1 MNGNNSSNKNNNEAI
16 KLQLLGMLSGQSA
29 SGTPRNDIS
38 GIVSRLSPDEQRRLA
53 DILNNPEKQR
63 EILNSPLAKKLI
75 KNYKNN

>member
-53 DILNNPEKQR
+53 DILNNPEKQC

-75 KNYKNN
+75 KNYKNK